1 MSKFEKGA
9 PRESHEFR
17 LAPREVPPSPCGGGV
32 EPRHHVRD
40 RHDNGWGVVPNYI
53 SSAAVGPE
61 VEGATNVCV
70 PFCGQPFWSVDPP
83 SWSRLC
89 APRFLGILPELF
101 RTPVMRD
108 GHQALPR
115 DLEEHHTQSY
125 VKNYVKNTDPRG
137 VLVSDRAE
145 RSTSGGRDEAL
156 AGVEVQLL
164 IPPLEHCSNV
174 GVSHVLVKM
183 HILSVTDV
191 QRSSPLRFIARK
203 KLIGRRT
210 PSALT

>member
-1 MSKFEKGA
+1 MTKFEKCA

-70 PFCGQPFWSVDPP
+70 PFCGQPFWPVDPP
-83 SWSRLC
+83 SWFRLC
-89 APRFLGILPELF
+89 APRFLGIFPELL
-101 RTPVMRD
+101 RTSVVCD

-115 DLEEHHTQSY
+115 DLEEHHTQMFDKSY
-125 VKNYVKNTDPRG
+125 VKKLHARAVYLSPTVQNVR
-137 VLVSDRAE
+137 RAE
-145 RSTSGGRDEAL
+145 AAMRRLPG
-156 AGVEVQLL
+156 
-164 IPPLEHCSNV
+164 
-174 GVSHVLVKM
+174 
-183 HILSVTDV
+183 
-191 QRSSPLRFIARK
+191 LRFSFLFHHWNTARM
-203 KLIGRRT
+203 LGS
-210 PSALT
+210 PMFW